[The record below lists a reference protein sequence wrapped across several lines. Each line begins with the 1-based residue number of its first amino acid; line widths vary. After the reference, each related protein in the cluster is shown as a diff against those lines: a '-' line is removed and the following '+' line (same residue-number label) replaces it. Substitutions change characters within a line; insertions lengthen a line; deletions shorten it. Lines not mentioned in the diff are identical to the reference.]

1 MTVNEA
7 LSAVNLLS
15 QMTDQGFAFYNQ
27 LNDWLNRSKQNIED
41 FSMTRKLE
49 KDDLVKSLGGGGMG
63 GGPPQQQP
71 PQMMAPQQQQ
81 QYGMPQPGQ
90 Q

>member
-41 FSMTRKLE
+41 FAMTRKLE
-49 KDDLVKSLGGGGMG
+49 KDDLIKSLGGGGMG
-63 GGPPQQQP
+63 GGP

-90 Q
+90 QPM

>member
-7 LSAVNLLS
+7 LSSVNLLS

-41 FSMTRKLE
+41 FAMTR
-49 KDDLVKSLGGGGMG
+49 
-63 GGPPQQQP
+63 
-71 PQMMAPQQQQ
+71 
-81 QYGMPQPGQ
+81 
-90 Q
+90 